1 MFDYRVDF
9 THFGTL
15 EVGNSRLEAKNSL
28 IFRGGPGHFPGQGAG
43 YSSCPLKRLNHSEE
57 GSRDGREGEIVNDL
71 HLLNSYYVPGLPIVI
86 HTVFYQKS
94 PSKAQHLMIIKRTET
109 HRAVQ

>member
-15 EVGNSRLEAKNSL
+15 EVGNSRLEAKNGL

-43 YSSCPLKRLNHSEE
+43 YSSCPLKRLNHSRE

-94 PSKAQHLMIIKRTET
+94 PSKTQHLMIIKRAET